1 MPENDRLK
9 SSSPAT
15 AAPRPAPPARVA
27 TPWPPLLD
35 DTGEA
40 EGPCPNCG
48 APMNAIRGSKAAICA
63 NCGFKDSCCF

>member
-1 MPENDRLK
+1 MSDDERRTGPTVVTPPRRDPVR
-9 SSSPAT
+9 
-15 AAPRPAPPARVA
+15 RPAPPPA
-27 TPWPPLLD
+27 PLE

-48 APMNAIRGSKAAICA
+48 ALMNAIRGSKAAICA

>member
-1 MPENDRLK
+1 MSENDRLK
-9 SSSPAT
+9 SRPVT
-15 AAPRPAPPARVA
+15 DPPRRIPPARTA
-27 TPWPPLLD
+27 PSPPPLED
-35 DTGEA
+35 AGEA

>member
-1 MPENDRLK
+1 MNRTDPPPER
-9 SSSPAT
+9 PP
-15 AAPRPAPPARVA
+15 AAPPPVVEAPPSALV
-27 TPWPPLLD
+27 LLD

-48 APMNAIRGSKAAICA
+48 APMNAIRGSKQAICA

>member
-1 MPENDRLK
+1 MSENDRLK
-9 SSSPAT
+9 SRPVT
-15 AAPRPAPPARVA
+15 DPPRRVPPDRPAPP
-27 TPWPPLLD
+27 PPLED
-35 DTGEA
+35 AGEA

>member
-1 MPENDRLK
+1 MTENDRRK
-9 SSSPAT
+9 S
-15 AAPRPAPPARVA
+15 RPAPPPPRAAPPPRP
-27 TPWPPLLD
+27 TPSPPPLD

>member
-1 MPENDRLK
+1 MSEKDRLK
-9 SSSPAT
+9 SSLGPPPPRRIPP
-15 AAPRPAPPARVA
+15 PRPPPASSQEDA
-27 TPWPPLLD
+27 
-35 DTGEA
+35 GEA

>member
-1 MPENDRLK
+1 MSEKDRLK
-9 SSSPAT
+9 SSLGPPPPRRIPP
-15 AAPRPAPPARVA
+15 PRPPPASS
-27 TPWPPLLD
+27 LE

-48 APMNAIRGSKAAICA
+48 APMNAIRGSKAAVCS

>member
-1 MPENDRLK
+1 MTEADRLK
-9 SSSPAT
+9 SRAAT
-15 AAPRPAPPARVA
+15 DTPRPAAPLRPVRPPS
-27 TPWPPLLD
+27 PLE

-48 APMNAIRGSKAAICA
+48 ALMNAIRGSKAAVCA